1 MQTGSVR
8 ALVYAAST
16 RMALFAYSSLV
27 LTTLKLLRWV
37 SESMLRVNLNSHLT
51 FTTLPPPPYTMLYTL
66 AYILA

>member
-37 SESMLRVNLNSHLT
+37 SESMFNSHHTL
-51 FTTLPPPPYTMLYTL
+51 TTLPPPPYTMLYTL